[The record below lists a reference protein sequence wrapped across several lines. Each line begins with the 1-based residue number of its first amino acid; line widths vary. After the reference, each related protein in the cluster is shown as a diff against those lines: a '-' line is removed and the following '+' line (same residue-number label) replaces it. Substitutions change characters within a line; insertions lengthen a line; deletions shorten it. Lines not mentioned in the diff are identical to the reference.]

1 MVDTRPKY
9 YQRRIKYLPD
19 EELPGE
25 LNEALVQFG
34 ASSGA
39 TLKRLKVLMELMIQR
54 QRADLQQI
62 PVTTLSSDEIARET
76 VFRTGV
82 IYGFT
87 MVQRFAEEAIEG
99 NLDPHNY
106 PDLGFDTT
114 PITPPPQD
122 DEDEEWEDL

>member
-39 TLKRLKVLMELMIQR
+39 TLKRLKVLMELLIQR
-54 QRADLQQI
+54 QRAEIQVM
-62 PVTTLSSDEIARET
+62 PMRSMSTDEIARESAYLY
-76 VFRTGV
+76 GL
-82 IYGFT
+82 IAGFT
-87 MVQRFAEEAIEG
+87 TVKDFAQQALDDE
-99 NLDPHNY
+99 LDPHNY

-114 PITPPPQD
+114 PIQPMVTD
-122 DEDEEWEDL
+122 DDDEWEDL